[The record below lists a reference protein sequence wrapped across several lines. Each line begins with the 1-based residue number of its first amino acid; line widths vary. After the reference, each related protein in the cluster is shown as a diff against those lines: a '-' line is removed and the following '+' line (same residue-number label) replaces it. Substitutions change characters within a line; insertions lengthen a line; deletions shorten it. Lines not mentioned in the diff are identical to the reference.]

1 MSDRMDGFGRLLAL
15 VNELANTTEGLS
27 LDEIADELG
36 QGRRTAER
44 MRNIISL
51 YFDLEELVDGRKK
64 RFRIR
69 DGLRPHLTKPDAAE
83 IAALQSEVQSAAA
96 AGSIR
101 ALPLDS
107 LRKKIWANFD
117 QRSKLRIDPDLEL
130 LASLQHTLVS
140 PGPYA
145 PAGRE
150 TLAAIMQAILSAHCL
165 EFNYKAEQR
174 EKAEWRRVIVCGLL
188 HGSISYL
195 VGQQPG
201 RKSQALLYRL
211 DRMEDVTISGVVGEV
226 PDGFELDSWVA
237 NSFGIWR
244 DAEDDIILRA
254 LPHFADRARHWRFHP
269 HQQLEDMDDDSIII
283 RFRASGLQELADHIF
298 TWGGGLEIV
307 APAKLRVVLQQR
319 IQNVQAMLDQLGGP
333 APNGNSVHLTPKR

>member
-1 MSDRMDGFGRLLAL
+1 MSYRMDGFGRLLAL
-15 VNELANTTEGLS
+15 VNELANSADGLS

-51 YFDLEELVDGRKK
+51 YFDLEEVVDGRKK

-83 IAALQSEVQSAAA
+83 IAALQTEVLSAAA

-130 LASLQHTLVS
+130 LASLQRTLVG

-145 PAGRE
+145 PAGWD
-150 TLAAIMQAILSAHCL
+150 TLPAIMQAILSARCV
-165 EFNYKAEQR
+165 EFDYKAEQR

-188 HGSISYL
+188 HGPISYV

-201 RKSQALLYRL
+201 RDSQALLYRL
-211 DRMEDVTISGVVGEV
+211 DRMVDVKVSGVAGEV
-226 PDGFELDSWVA
+226 PAEFDLDTWVTQ
-237 NSFGIWR
+237 SFGIWR
-244 DAEDDIILRA
+244 DAQEDVALRA
-254 LPHFADRARHWRFHP
+254 LPHCADRARQWRFHP
-269 HQQLEDMDDDSIII
+269 NQQLDEQDDGSILIK
-283 RFRASGLQELADHIF
+283 FRASGLQELADHIF
-298 TWGGGLEIV
+298 TWAGGIEIIS
-307 APAKLRVVLQQR
+307 PGELKSVLQER
-319 IQNVQAMLDQLGGP
+319 LKGVQIMLDKASGRNQ
-333 APNGNSVHLTPKR
+333 

>member
-15 VNELANTTEGLS
+15 VNELANSAEGLS

-44 MRNIISL
+44 MRDIISL
-51 YFDLEELVDGRKK
+51 YFDLEEVVDGRKK

-69 DGLRPHLTKPDAAE
+69 DGLRPHLTKPDATE
-83 IAALQSEVQSAAA
+83 IAALQTEVQSASA
-96 AGSIR
+96 AGSVR
-101 ALPLDS
+101 AVPLDS
-107 LRKKIWANFD
+107 LRRKIWANFD

-130 LASLQHTLVS
+130 LASLQRTLVS

-150 TLAAIMQAILSAHCL
+150 TLAAIMQAILSARCL
-165 EFNYKAEQR
+165 EFNYRAEQR

-188 HGSISYL
+188 HGPISYL

-201 RKSQALLYRL
+201 RNSAALLYRL
-211 DRMEDVTISGVVGEV
+211 DRMEDIKVSGVAGEV
-226 PDGFELDSWVA
+226 PAEFELDSWVA
-237 NSFGIWR
+237 QSFGIWR
-244 DAEDDIILRA
+244 DAQEDIILRA
-254 LPHFADRARHWRFHP
+254 LPHCADRARQWRFHP
-269 HQQLEDMDDDSIII
+269 HQQLQDEVDGSTLIK
-283 RFRASGLQELADHIF
+283 FRASGLQELADHIF

-307 APAKLRVVLQQR
+307 APAALRSVLQQR
-319 IQNVQAMLDQLGGP
+319 IRNAQEMLDKKREKRLP
-333 APNGNSVHLTPKR
+333 AA

>member
-15 VNELANTTEGLS
+15 VNELANSAEGLS
-27 LDEIADELG
+27 LDDIADELG

-83 IAALQSEVQSAAA
+83 IAALQTEVQSASA

-107 LRKKIWANFD
+107 LRRKIWANFD

-130 LASLQHTLVS
+130 LASLQRTLVS

-145 PAGRE
+145 PAGRD
-150 TLAAIMQAILSAHCL
+150 TLGAIMQAILSARCL
-165 EFNYKAEQR
+165 EFDYKAEHR
-174 EKAEWRRVIVCGLL
+174 ETAEWRRVIVCGLL
-188 HGSISYL
+188 HGPISYL

-201 RKSQALLYRL
+201 RNSQALLYRL
-211 DRMEDVTISGVVGEV
+211 DRMGGVKVSAMAGEAR
-226 PDGFELDSWVA
+226 DDFDLDNWVA
-237 NSFGIWR
+237 QSFGIWR
-244 DAEDDIILRA
+244 DAQEEIILRA
-254 LPHFADRARHWRFHP
+254 LPHCADRARNWRFHP
-269 HQQLEDMDDDSIII
+269 KQQLDQQDDGSIII

-298 TWGGGLEIV
+298 TWGGGIEII
-307 APAKLRVVLQQR
+307 APAELRLVLRER
-319 IQNVQAMLDQLGGP
+319 IENVQSMLDQSLARS
-333 APNGNSVHLTPKR
+333 APG

>member
-15 VNELANTTEGLS
+15 VNELANSADGLS

-51 YFDLEELVDGRKK
+51 YFDLEEVVDGRKK

-83 IAALQSEVQSAAA
+83 IAALQTEVQSASA
-96 AGSIR
+96 AGSTR

-130 LASLQHTLVS
+130 LASLQRTLVS

-150 TLAAIMQAILSAHCL
+150 TLAVIMQAILSAQCL
-165 EFNYKAEQR
+165 EFNYRAKQR
-174 EKAEWRRVIVCGLL
+174 EKAAWRRVIVCGLL
-188 HGSISYL
+188 HGPISYV
-195 VGQQPG
+195 VGQHPG
-201 RKSQALLYRL
+201 RNSQALLYRL
-211 DRMEDVTISGVVGEV
+211 DRMEDVTVSTKQGKV
-226 PDGFELDSWVA
+226 PDAFELDNWVA
-237 NSFGIWR
+237 QSFGIWR
-244 DAEDDIILRA
+244 DAQEDIFLRA
-254 LPHFADRARHWRFHP
+254 LPHCADRARQWRFHP
-269 HQQLEDMDDDSIII
+269 KQQLDEQDDGSIII
-283 RFRASGLQELADHIF
+283 YFRASGLQELADHIF
-298 TWGGGLEIV
+298 TWGGGLEIM
-307 APAKLRVVLQQR
+307 APAELRSMLQGR
-319 IQNVQAMLDQLGGP
+319 LDSVQSML
-333 APNGNSVHLTPKR
+333 NKVCC